1 MTFLL
6 KYGIVRMR
14 KEKKML
20 IFILIYLVGYVF
32 AFVELIRKDTVC
44 LKKSGSDVGLL
55 IDMDCY
61 VFMSMFSW
69 ITFIVAFL
77 IRKSVENENE

>member
-1 MTFLL
+1 
-6 KYGIVRMR
+6 
-14 KEKKML
+14 ML
-20 IFILIYLVGYVF
+20 TFILIYLVGYVF
-32 AFVELIRKDTVC
+32 AFVELIRKDTAC
-44 LKKSGSDVGLL
+44 LKKSGSDVGLF

-77 IRKSVENENE
+77 IRKSVEAENE